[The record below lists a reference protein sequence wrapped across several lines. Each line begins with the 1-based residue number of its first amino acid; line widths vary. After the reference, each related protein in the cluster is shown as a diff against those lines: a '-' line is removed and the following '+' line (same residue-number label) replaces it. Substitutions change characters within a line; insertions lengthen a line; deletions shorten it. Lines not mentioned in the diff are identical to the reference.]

1 MQTNNVL
8 YLATDIIA
16 LIQRMESNFL
26 KRVERKKEIKSDS
39 Q

>member
-26 KRVERKKEIKSDS
+26 KRVERKIRNKK
-39 Q
+39 